1 MNEIIAILV
10 FVVWYT
16 LSLIISEYF
25 GKNTKPGVE
34 WIFFIS
40 MIFSPFAG
48 YLLVRLT
55 SISKKSS

>member
-1 MNEIIAILV
+1 MNELIALFIFIL
-10 FVVWYT
+10 WYAF
-16 LSLIISEYF
+16 SLIVSEYF